1 MTLRRFLAV
10 ALPVVVVLSVA
21 IGGVTRIAWTRYDLD
36 GPLMAPTDVLVP
48 RGGPAQ
54 IGETLATAG
63 VIRDATEFRVAAL
76 VTRGD
81 GPLHAGEFTFPPGAK
96 LRDVLAILRTAHPTQ
111 HRLTIPE
118 GLTAAQIAMLLQ
130 RADALAGETPI
141 PEEGGVLPNTYAFD
155 RGATRDSVLAR
166 ATSAME
172 RALADA
178 WEGRAA
184 NLPLSSAQQLLTL
197 ASIVERET
205 SHAAERPHV
214 AAVYLNRLR
223 LGMKLQADPTVA
235 YAVSGGADTNDRGL
249 TRVDLERDN
258 PYNTY
263 RVPGLPPGPIDSPG
277 VASLQAV
284 AHPAESD
291 DLFFVADGTGG
302 HLFARTNEEHDR
314 NVAHWRAMQRNEI
327 PRPPVPS
334 NH

>member
-10 ALPVVVVLSVA
+10 TLPIVLVLSVT
-21 IGGVTRIAWTRYDLD
+21 IGSVTRIAWTRYDFE
-36 GPLMAPTDVLVP
+36 GPLMVATDVVVP
-48 RGGPAQ
+48 HGGPSQ
-54 IGETLATAG
+54 IGEALDAAG
-63 VIRDATEFRVAAL
+63 VIRNDTDFRIAAL
-76 VTRGD
+76 MTRGD
-81 GPLHAGEFTFPPGAK
+81 GPLHAGEFTFPPGVN

-130 RADALAGETPI
+130 RADGLMGETPI
-141 PEEGGVLPNTYAFD
+141 PEEGGALPNTYAFD

-172 RALADA
+172 KALAETWD
-178 WEGRAA
+178 GRAA
-184 NLPLSSAQQLLTL
+184 KLPLASAQQLLTL

-205 SHAAERPHV
+205 SHPAERPHV

-235 YAVSGGADTNDRGL
+235 YAVSGGADTNDHGL
-249 TRVDLERDN
+249 TRADLQRDN

-277 VASLQAV
+277 VASLRAV
-284 AHPAESD
+284 AHPADSD

-302 HLFARTNEEHDR
+302 HVFARTIEEHDR
-314 NVAHWRAMQRNEI
+314 NVAHWRAMQRSEI